1 MDEDVFE
8 PRLHLAPGE
17 VWERADGLPEP
28 GAVGSGNAQG
38 VSEHRGGLDAAHA
51 AHATRYTV
59 DIRTQC
65 LVDDQARA
73 TCDLVG
79 IALHN
84 DAAVGEIDDPFAAFG

>member
-17 VWERADGLPEP
+17 VWERADGLHKP
-28 GAVGSGNAQG
+28 GAVGPGNTQG
-38 VSEHRGGLDAAHA
+38 VSEHRGSLDAAHP
-51 AHATRYTV
+51 AHATRHTV
-59 DIRTQC
+59 DVRAQG

-73 TCDLVG
+73 TCDLIG